1 MATVFLF
8 ATLTKIIV
16 RMKNSIALPASR
28 PANAVP
34 SMTAI
39 QKARII
45 RYAKSINFAFA
56 LLILVGTA
64 DTASVPFLVFN
75 IVWFAAAAALLAKGG
90 EK

>member
-1 MATVFLF
+1 
-8 ATLTKIIV
+8 
-16 RMKNSIALPASR
+16 MKNSIALPVSR
-28 PANAVP
+28 PANTVR

-45 RYAKSINFAFA
+45 RYAKSANFAFS
-56 LLILVGTA
+56 LLFLVGTA

-90 EK
+90 K

>member
-1 MATVFLF
+1 
-8 ATLTKIIV
+8 
-16 RMKNSIALPASR
+16 MKNSIALPASR

-45 RYAKSINFAFA
+45 RYAKS
-56 LLILVGTA
+56 
-64 DTASVPFLVFN
+64 TASVPFLVFN

-90 EK
+90 K